1 MQERASAGVERP
13 FAVQQGQGRDGDG
26 ALAEAEGAH
35 FPPHRA
41 DDQRSQSAGRGD
53 IQFDQATSNQAEI
66 VRMSLNVICC
76 AVGWVRSV
84 NDASLKYH
92 DLSWV

>member
-1 MQERASAGVERP
+1 MSMQERASAGVERP

-53 IQFDQATSNQAEI
+53 IQLDSAMGIGQKMIQEFTRFCH
-66 VRMSLNVICC
+66 RMS
-76 AVGWVRSV
+76 
-84 NDASLKYH
+84 
-92 DLSWV
+92 